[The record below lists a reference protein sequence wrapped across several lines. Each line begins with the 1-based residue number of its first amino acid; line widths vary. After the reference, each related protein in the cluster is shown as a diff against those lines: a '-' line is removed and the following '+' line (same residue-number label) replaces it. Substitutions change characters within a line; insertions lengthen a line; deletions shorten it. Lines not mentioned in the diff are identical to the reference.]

1 MEIEVEAASSDYGAI
16 DFDLEIAEELFDD
29 IAPKAEGEG
38 DGIDIGGGG
47 GEQYTYGEGQF
58 NGEHV
63 GGGYANGHG
72 EHVQEDGDHKMTD
85 EEGILRRLE
94 EVSFCRISFPPNFYS
109 WVSKLI

>member
-38 DGIDIGGGG
+38 DGINIGGGG
-47 GEQYTYGEGQF
+47 GGERYMYGVGQF

-63 GGGYANGHG
+63 GGGYAKGYG

-85 EEGILRRLE
+85 EEEGILRRLE
-94 EVSFCRISFPPNFYS
+94 EVGFLLLLLPS
-109 WVSKLI
+109 